1 MKFTSVIGE
10 VLNILKNNSQK
21 DRQLNY
27 SSEEDKLRFAIFKLN
42 YEEILEHN
50 EKYARGV
57 IYYPRY
63 SDYTLDETP
72 EEALERIKRPV
83 H

>member
-1 MKFTSVIGE
+1 MKFTEYNWWDSKYLE
-10 VLNILKNNSQK
+10 NNSQK

-27 SSEEDKLRFAIFKLN
+27 SSEEDKLRFAIFMLN